1 MAVMTPYQQRL
12 LMEQLARRDPTAIAR
27 LAGAQGGGLAGLV
40 GGPQGG
46 DMSLLGLVEPPQMVT
61 PGSPAPMQPGR
72 EVMAPQAEQVAP
84 VGPGYAGEARP
95 TTREAILGQARMR
108 AAEMQDAAARAAVV
122 PEEIEQVLGSRETR
136 YAEELE
142 GLAEGQK
149 QAGWEALALAGMR
162 MAQSQSPYFMSALA
176 TGLEAGLTGY
186 SAKKAAAA
194 ERKARLQ
201 EQKEQVVLDR
211 LRAKRDEEAR
221 AQAAQAREF
230 GLTGQI
236 MGQEDAAGKMAF
248 EAQTEPYRVE
258 EARLRPEEVRSTI
271 ALRGAQTEGQ
281 RADTALTRA
290 RTGAVGMEMAGSG
303 AGGAPA
309 QPRMSAT
316 AANETAARAERAMAD
331 ALTRMEEAD
340 ANEEYAIVEAT
351 RRQYRSALDTYN
363 QAAGVLGL
371 PKRQSEFARIP
382 NWAKKQQ
389 SQQRT
394 TGGRGGSTGGPRPGA
409 VQDGYR
415 FKGGDPADP
424 KNWEKV
430 R

>member
-1 MAVMTPYQQRL
+1 MAVMNPYQQRL
-12 LMEQLARRDPTAIAR
+12 LMQQLARRDPTALAR

-40 GGPQGG
+40 GGQPG
-46 DMSLLGLVEPPQMVT
+46 DMSLLGLVEQPQMVT
-61 PGSPAPMQPGR
+61 PASPAPMQPGR
-72 EVMAPQAEQVAP
+72 EVMAPQTDVAP

-95 TTREAILGQARMR
+95 TTGEAILGQARMR

-221 AQAAQAREF
+221 AQAAQAREM
-230 GLTGQI
+230 GLAGQI
-236 MGQEDAAGKMAF
+236 MEQEGTARKMAF
-248 EAQTEPYRVE
+248 EERTEPYRF
-258 EARLRPEEVRSTI
+258 RS
-271 ALRGAQTEGQ
+271 AQLDPQEKQAGIDYTVSRTEGE
-281 RADTALTRA
+281 RAGAALDRA
-290 RTGAVGMEMAGSG
+290 RAGAVGMG
-303 AGGAPA
+303 GGAPA
-309 QPRMSAT
+309 AGPARGQTVTANQLSAIENDYIKAMNEYNRINRRWVQAGKPNVNDGRPRN
-316 AANETAARAERAMAD
+316 AAIARELIDAQRAWEAQERR
-331 ALTRMEEAD
+331 L
-340 ANEEYAIVEAT
+340 
-351 RRQYRSALDTYN
+351 N
-363 QAAGVLGL
+363 QARGITVAPIGRSSKPAAGRSLDDL
-371 PKRQSEFARIP
+371 LRKY
-382 NWAKKQQ
+382 
-389 SQQRT
+389 
-394 TGGRGGSTGGPRPGA
+394 GG
-409 VQDGYR
+409 
-415 FKGGDPADP
+415 
-424 KNWEKV
+424 
-430 R
+430 

>member
-1 MAVMTPYQQRL
+1 MAVMNPYQQRL
-12 LMEQLARRDPTAIAR
+12 LMQQLARRDPTALAR

-40 GGPQGG
+40 GDPQGG
-46 DMSLLGLVEPPQMVT
+46 DMSLLGLVEPAQMVT
-61 PGSPAPMQPGR
+61 PASPAPMQPGR
-72 EVMAPQAEQVAP
+72 EVMAPQPEQVAP
-84 VGPGYAGEARP
+84 VGPGVAGEARP

-108 AAEMQDAAARAAVV
+108 AAEMQDAASRAAVV

-201 EQKEQVVLDR
+201 EQKEQVMLDR

-221 AQAAQAREF
+221 AQAAQAREM
-230 GLTGQI
+230 GLAGQI

-258 EARLRPEEVRSTI
+258 EARLGPEEVRSMI

-290 RTGAVGMEMAGSG
+290 RTGAVGMEMAGVG

-394 TGGRGGSTGGPRPGA
+394 TGGRNGSAGKP
-409 VQDGYR
+409 
-415 FKGGDPADP
+415 PAGVTQAEWNAMTP
-424 KNWEKV
+424 QE
-430 R
+430 RALFR